1 MSNLGTEEFKDTDPP
16 EGFGGG
22 GDGGCAHPQCAL
34 QIGIEAAAESV
45 VQGMCAM
52 AFAGWDLSAN
62 TTERLRALASFVTAC
77 LDDDERFVAEESIG
91 VVHPLPKDKER

>member
-1 MSNLGTEEFKDTDPP
+1 MMSNLGTEEFKDTDPP
-16 EGFGGG
+16 EGFGG
-22 GDGGCAHPQCAL
+22 DGGCSHPQCAL

-52 AFAGWDLSAN
+52 AFAEWDLSAP
-62 TTERLRALASFVTAC
+62 TIERLRALASFVTAC
-77 LDDDERFVAEESIG
+77 LDDDERIAAEESIG